1 MASGLAGIC
10 SLVHLAETNNSTS
23 AQMEKAADA
32 TGYNWREARLADK
45 YREFINKRG

>member
-1 MASGLAGIC
+1 MASGRAGIC
-10 SLVHLAETNNSTS
+10 SLVHLAEKNDWTS
-23 AQMEKAADA
+23 EQMEKAADA